1 MFLRLLFL
9 SKNASNFKMVD
20 VQSTSNQA
28 TTDYTG
34 IPTGAFKPIG
44 KYKKQN
50 KRIKKAEICQH

>member
-1 MFLRLLFL
+1 
-9 SKNASNFKMVD
+9 MVD

-44 KYKKQN
+44 KYKKTKQKN
-50 KRIKKAEICQH
+50 QEG